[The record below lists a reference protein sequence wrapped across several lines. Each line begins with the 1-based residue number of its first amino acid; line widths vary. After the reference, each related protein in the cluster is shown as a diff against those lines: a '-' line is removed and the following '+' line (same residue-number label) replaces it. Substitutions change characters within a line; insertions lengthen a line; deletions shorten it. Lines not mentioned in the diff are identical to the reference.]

1 LRIHPKINILVEAEV
16 TSETSCLLFMVYLTT
31 TPVPVTVEFEQN
43 WKEFEQNCPYP
54 TDDTILGLAQTEE
67 NHKDVCPIRNSK
79 RGHPEYKSKAM
90 RYSQCPAY
98 QISLT

>member
-1 LRIHPKINILVEAEV
+1 MRIHPKINILVEAEV
-16 TSETSCLLFMVYLTT
+16 TSETSCLLFMVYFTT

>member
-1 LRIHPKINILVEAEV
+1 MRLKINILIEAEV

-31 TPVPVTVEFEQN
+31 TPMSVIVESGKN
-43 WKEFEQNCPYP
+43 WTDFEQNCPYP

-67 NHKDVCPIRNSK
+67 NHKNFCRIRNSK
-79 RGHPEYKSKAM
+79 RGLPEYKSKAM

-98 QISLT
+98 QISLTQ